1 MADTNKNPSGIEQ
14 KIQLHYEHEKK
25 GKFVVVPDVK
35 PPTMIFV
42 RSGRSEQKA
51 IESYIKRIIRSK
63 CLSDENKIVLPIPGS
78 RMVAA
83 GINRSAES
91 HFRQRSYQYPTQSG

>member
-1 MADTNKNPSGIEQ
+1 MERQKTDVKTKADTDKNPSGIEQ
-14 KIQLHYEHEKK
+14 KIQLHHEREKK

-51 IESYIKRIIRSK
+51 IESYIKRINTKQVFKR
-63 CLSDENKIVLPIPGS
+63 
-78 RMVAA
+78 
-83 GINRSAES
+83 
-91 HFRQRSYQYPTQSG
+91 

>member
-1 MADTNKNPSGIEQ
+1 MTKRKSVVTQKKADTDKNPSGIEQ

-42 RSGRSEQKA
+42 RDGRSEQKA
-51 IESYIKRIIRSK
+51 IETYIKRINTKQVFKR
-63 CLSDENKIVLPIPGS
+63 
-78 RMVAA
+78 
-83 GINRSAES
+83 
-91 HFRQRSYQYPTQSG
+91 

>member
-1 MADTNKNPSGIEQ
+1 MTKRKSVVTQKKADTNKNPSGIEQ

-42 RSGRSEQKA
+42 RNGRSEQKA
-51 IESYIKRIIRSK
+51 IESYIKRINTKQVFKR
-63 CLSDENKIVLPIPGS
+63 
-78 RMVAA
+78 
-83 GINRSAES
+83 
-91 HFRQRSYQYPTQSG
+91 

>member
-1 MADTNKNPSGIEQ
+1 MTKRKSVVTQKKADTDKNPSGIEQ

-25 GKFVVVPDVK
+25 GEFVVVPDVK

-51 IESYIKRIIRSK
+51 IESYIKRINTKQVFKR
-63 CLSDENKIVLPIPGS
+63 
-78 RMVAA
+78 
-83 GINRSAES
+83 
-91 HFRQRSYQYPTQSG
+91 

>member
-1 MADTNKNPSGIEQ
+1 MTKGKSVVTQKKADTDKNPSGIEQ

-51 IESYIKRIIRSK
+51 IESYIKRINTKQVFKR
-63 CLSDENKIVLPIPGS
+63 
-78 RMVAA
+78 
-83 GINRSAES
+83 
-91 HFRQRSYQYPTQSG
+91 

>member
-1 MADTNKNPSGIEQ
+1 MTKRKSVVTQKKADTDKNPSGIEQ

-42 RSGRSEQKA
+42 RNGRSEQKA
-51 IESYIKRIIRSK
+51 IESYIKRINTKQVFKR
-63 CLSDENKIVLPIPGS
+63 
-78 RMVAA
+78 
-83 GINRSAES
+83 
-91 HFRQRSYQYPTQSG
+91 

>member
-1 MADTNKNPSGIEQ
+1 MTKRKSVVTQKKADTDKNPSGIEQ

-42 RSGRSEQKA
+42 RDGRSEQKA
-51 IESYIKRIIRSK
+51 IESYIKRMNTKQVFKR
-63 CLSDENKIVLPIPGS
+63 
-78 RMVAA
+78 
-83 GINRSAES
+83 
-91 HFRQRSYQYPTQSG
+91 

>member
-1 MADTNKNPSGIEQ
+1 MTKRKSVVTQKKADTDKNPSGIEQ

-42 RSGRSEQKA
+42 RDGRSEQKA
-51 IESYIKRIIRSK
+51 IESYIKRINTKQVFKR
-63 CLSDENKIVLPIPGS
+63 
-78 RMVAA
+78 
-83 GINRSAES
+83 
-91 HFRQRSYQYPTQSG
+91 

>member
-1 MADTNKNPSGIEQ
+1 MTKRKSVVTQKKADTDKNPSGIKQ

-42 RSGRSEQKA
+42 RDGRSEQKA
-51 IESYIKRIIRSK
+51 IESYIKRINTKQVFKR
-63 CLSDENKIVLPIPGS
+63 
-78 RMVAA
+78 
-83 GINRSAES
+83 
-91 HFRQRSYQYPTQSG
+91 